1 VTPPQTSERRP
12 RSRRRSERRGGRG
25 EQAGLPRSLEDVVV
39 GALGELRSAG
49 VAGCPVCG
57 ERSLH
62 ADGCVGC
69 GSELS

>member
-1 VTPPQTSERRP
+1 MAAVRTTRR
-12 RSRRRSERRGGRG
+12 RASRRAARRGGS
-25 EQAGLPRSLEDVVV
+25 AGGSGSARSLEDVVV
-39 GALGELRSAG
+39 GAYGELRSAG

-62 ADGCVGC
+62 ADGCVAC

>member
-1 VTPPQTSERRP
+1 MAAAQTSG
-12 RSRRRSERRGGRG
+12 RRSARRTARRGGRPSG
-25 EQAGLPRSLEDVVV
+25 SGSARSLEDVVV
-39 GALGELRSAG
+39 GAIGDLRSAG

-62 ADGCVGC
+62 ADGCVDC

>member
-1 VTPPQTSERRP
+1 V
-12 RSRRRSERRGGRG
+12 
-25 EQAGLPRSLEDVVV
+25 EDVVV
-39 GALGELRSAG
+39 GALGELRAAG

-62 ADGCVGC
+62 ADGCVTC

>member
-1 VTPPQTSERRP
+1 MTPPQTSERRRQAP
-12 RSRRRSERRGGRG
+12 RRGERRGGRDRQSG
-25 EQAGLPRSLEDVVV
+25 RPQSLEDVVV
-39 GALGELRSAG
+39 GALGDLRSAG

-62 ADGCVGC
+62 VDGCIAC